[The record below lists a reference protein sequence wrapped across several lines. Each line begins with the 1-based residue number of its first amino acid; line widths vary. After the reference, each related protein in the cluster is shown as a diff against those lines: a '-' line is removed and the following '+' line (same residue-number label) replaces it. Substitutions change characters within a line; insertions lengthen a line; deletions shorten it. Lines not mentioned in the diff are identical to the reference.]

1 MFSINLVFVDAKTI
15 RRLNK
20 KYRKKD
26 KVTTVL
32 SFYYGPRKSASW
44 RTQKAQAFCGMRGK
58 RAGQANF
65 STECLG
71 EIIVCPTEA
80 KKQNIKIE
88 DLVVH
93 GLKSLLPQISTA
105 KLQRT

>member
-1 MFSINLVFVDAKTI
+1 MFLINLVFTDAKTI

-32 SFYYGPRKSASW
+32 SFYYGPRKGRS
-44 RTQKAQAFCGMRGK
+44 FDPRGK
-58 RAGQANF
+58 QAGQVNF

-71 EIIVCPTEA
+71 EIIICPVAA
-80 KKQNIKIE
+80 KKQNLSIE
-88 DLVVH
+88 SLVTH
-93 GLKSLLPQISTA
+93 GFKSLLSQIPTA
-105 KLQRT
+105 KLQGT

>member
-32 SFYYGPRKSASW
+32 SFYYG
-44 RTQKAQAFCGMRGK
+44 
-58 RAGQANF
+58 GQANF

-71 EIIVCPTEA
+71 EIIICPTEA
-80 KKQNIKIE
+80 KKQNIKTE

-93 GLKSLLPQISTA
+93 GLKSLLPQIPTA
-105 KLQRT
+105 KNI